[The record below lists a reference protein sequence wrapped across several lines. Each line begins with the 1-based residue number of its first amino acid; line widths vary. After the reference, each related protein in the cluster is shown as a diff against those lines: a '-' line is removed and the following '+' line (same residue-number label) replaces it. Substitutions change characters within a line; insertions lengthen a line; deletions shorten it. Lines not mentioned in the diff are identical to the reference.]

1 MAPDLARPEHSTLQT
16 PTQAFE
22 AFIEDATF
30 PCVGAKAAHA
40 QGQMEFID
48 GGDILQDAADA
59 QLTRQWQRFA
69 ARTSEDSLFVTLV
82 ALFPR
87 SPPLTEAAFEAA
99 LWRRLQAIHA
109 IDREHFAWDPQVASD
124 PASPHFSMSV
134 GGKAFF
140 VVGLHPAASRPARRF
155 QCPALVF
162 NLHSQFER
170 LRADGRYGKLRAVI
184 TARDVEL
191 AGSQNPMLAQ
201 HGASSE
207 ARQYSGR
214 RRDADWICPFHPAD

>member
-1 MAPDLARPEHSTLQT
+1 MTATERSGPA

-22 AFIEDATF
+22 AFVEDAAF

-48 GGDILQDAADA
+48 GGDILQSTADA
-59 QLTRQWQRFA
+59 RLTRQWQRFA
-69 ARTSEDSLFVTLV
+69 ARTAADSLFVTLV

-99 LWRRLQAIHA
+99 LWARLQAIHA
-109 IDREHFAWDPQVASD
+109 IDRQHFDWDPRVSRD
-124 PASPHFSMSV
+124 PSSPHFSMSV

-140 VVGLHPAASRPARRF
+140 VVGVHPAASRPARRF

-170 LRADGRYGKLRAVI
+170 LRADGRYGKLRAAI

-191 AGSQNPMLAQ
+191 AGSQNPMLAV

-207 ARQYSGR
+207 ALQYSGR
-214 RRDADWICPFHPAD
+214 RRGADWVCPFHPAD